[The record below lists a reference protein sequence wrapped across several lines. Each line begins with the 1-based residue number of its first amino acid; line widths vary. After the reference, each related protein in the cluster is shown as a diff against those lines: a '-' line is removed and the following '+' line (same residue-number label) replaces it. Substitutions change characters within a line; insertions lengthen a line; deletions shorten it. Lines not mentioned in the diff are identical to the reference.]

1 MRWTNYISVLGILL
15 YLGHSLSLAQNTEKA
30 KKHYDNGRQ
39 AYLKFTSRDYQEA
52 IASYQKALSDDSNFA
67 PAYAGLAEAYA
78 LWGYEAEK
86 NHESGQTYFDR
97 ALENGKKAVLKNS
110 KLAAAHRA
118 LAQALR
124 TVDSKEAGQ
133 KVYEELHAALAL
145 DSLDAESYYL
155 LWLHTEN
162 DSTESPLIRIAL
174 KLNDNFFQSHYGIG
188 VLYAKQKKFDQ
199 AIGHYKKCIGI
210 NAKNYLPHY
219 ALGNAYSQMKKY
231 DLAVPEYESA
241 IKLNDRLAEAH
252 FYLGLA
258 YYYLDKNKD
267 AKKHL
272 QKYLEMAPGTT
283 YRTQVEDILKDLK

>member
-1 MRWTNYISVLGILL
+1 MKRVKYIMLFGALVFLGQ
-15 YLGHSLSLAQNTEKA
+15 SMAVAQNADKA
-30 KKHYDNGRQ
+30 KNHYNSGRK

-52 IASYQKALSDDSNFA
+52 VDYYQKALSEDSNFA

-86 NHESGQTYFDR
+86 NHESGQFYFDR

-124 TVDSKEAGQ
+124 TVDGKEAGQ
-133 KVYEELHAALAL
+133 KVYEELHAALSL

-162 DSTESPLIRIAL
+162 DSTESPLIRISL

-199 AIGHYKKCIGI
+199 AIGHYKRCITI

-219 ALGNAYSQMKKY
+219 ALGNAYSQLKQY

-283 YRTQVEDILKDLK
+283 YRTQVENILKDLK

>member
-1 MRWTNYISVLGILL
+1 MRWINTVMILVVS
-15 YLGHSLSLAQNTEKA
+15 LGHSFSFAQNTDKA
-30 KKHYDNGRQ
+30 KKNYEEGRE
-39 AYLKFTSRDYQEA
+39 AYLKFTARDYQEA
-52 IASYQKALSDDSNFA
+52 VTSYQKAVDHDSNYA

-86 NHESGQTYFDR
+86 NHESGRSYFER
-97 ALENGKKAVLKNS
+97 ALENGKKAVQKNS

-124 TVDSKEAGQ
+124 ATDSKEAGQ
-133 KVYEELHAALAL
+133 TVYDELHAALSL
-145 DSLDAESYYL
+145 DSLDAETYYL

-162 DSTESPLIRIAL
+162 DSTESPLIRISL
-174 KLNDNFFQSHYGIG
+174 QLNDHFFQSHYGIG

-199 AIGHYKKCIGI
+199 AVLHYKKCVAI
-210 NAKNYLPHY
+210 NSKNYLPY
-219 ALGNAYSQMKKY
+219 YGLGNAYSQLKKY
-231 DLAVPEYESA
+231 ALAIPEYESA

-258 YYYLDKNKD
+258 CYYTDKNKD
-267 AKKHL
+267 AKKYL

-283 YRTQVEDILKDLK
+283 YRTQVENILKDLK